1 MKCLGRCLLGFGVV
15 LAALALLIVGAL
27 VFAASWLV
35 RSDAPAKAEAIVVL
49 AGDARRARHAA
60 DLHRQGYA
68 PRVLISRPVRTAR
81 ERMLDDMGVTLPRS
95 EEVDA
100 MVLRRAGVPAERI
113 GFFGDGSLSTF
124 EEAVVLGQMFAGKSP
139 TLLVVTSPYHT
150 RRAGIIIGN
159 AMPSARIL
167 MTPTAYEEFPE
178 RWWTSQDAAR
188 DLLLEFAKLAYYAL
202 GGRFATARP

>member
-1 MKCLGRCLLGFGVV
+1 MKCLGRCLLGLSAAFVV
-15 LAALALLIVGAL
+15 LALLVAGVL

-35 RSDAPAKAEAIVVL
+35 RSDAPAKADAIVVL

-60 DLHRQGYA
+60 DLYQQGYA
-68 PRVLISRPVRTAR
+68 PHVLVSRPVRTAR
-81 ERMLDDMGVTLPRS
+81 ERMLDDMGVILPRS

-100 MVLRRAGVPAERI
+100 LVLQRAGVPVERI

-124 EEAVVLGQMFAGKSP
+124 EEAVVLGQLFAGKSP

-150 RRAGIIIGN
+150 RRAGIVLGN
-159 AMPSARIL
+159 AMPTARVL
-167 MTPTAYEEFPE
+167 LVPTAYEEFPE

-202 GGRFATARP
+202 GGRFATVRK